1 MDLSM
6 TILLEID
13 SKISLFGKEKAE
25 MSELIQF
32 PKRIKGEIKPAI
44 TIFSVI
50 LQGKENIL
58 TSK

>member
-1 MDLSM
+1 M

-13 SKISLFGKEKAE
+13 SKISLFEKEKAE

-32 PKRIKGEIKPAI
+32 LKRIKGKIKSAV

-50 LQGKENIL
+50 L
-58 TSK
+58 